1 LNLDEAVL
9 LEKFFS
15 RIEAEMAAG
24 LLESEG
30 IETLVLA
37 DDAGGTY
44 PMLQFVRG
52 VRLMVA
58 PEDEAQAREI
68 LQAMESGEVPEAEW
82 HTGTEATII
91 PFHKKTLEQAM
102 DIPQVIRRMARDAK
116 DAARKLATLSRGVK
130 DRVIIRVADLLKE
143 QQARIQAEN
152 RRDVAAAREKGL
164 SAAFID
170 RLTLS
175 DQVMAS
181 MIKGLQEV
189 AALPDPVGE
198 VTRMWVR
205 PNGLL
210 VGRQRI
216 PLGVIGFIYESRP
229 NVTVDA
235 AALCFKSGNAVILK
249 GGKEAFHSNLALAA
263 LMQEAL
269 AEAAVPAAAV
279 QVIPSVAREATLE
292 LLKQDELVDLIIP
305 RGGEGLIRFV
315 AEHSRIPVLKHY
327 KGVCHIFVD
336 KGADLD
342 QAEKVC
348 FNAKV
353 QRPGVCNAMET
364 MLVHEAEAQEF
375 IPRMFKRFREAGVE
389 LRGCP
394 RTREIDPEVIPA
406 QEEDWGAEF
415 LDLILAVKIVPDL
428 DAALAHIA
436 RYSSNHTEAI
446 ITRDYNRSE
455 RFLKEVDSSVVLV
468 NASTRFNDGG
478 ELGLGAEIG
487 INTSKLH
494 AFGPMGLEELTT
506 TKFIVYGNGQI
517 RT

>member
-1 LNLDEAVL
+1 MNIPELVHHMAQEA
-9 LEKFFS
+9 KS
-15 RIEAEMAAG
+15 
-24 LLESEG
+24 
-30 IETLVLA
+30 
-37 DDAGGTY
+37 
-44 PMLQFVRG
+44 
-52 VRLMVA
+52 
-58 PEDEAQAREI
+58 
-68 LQAMESGEVPEAEW
+68 
-82 HTGTEATII
+82 
-91 PFHKKTLEQAM
+91 
-102 DIPQVIRRMARDAK
+102 
-116 DAARKLATLSRGVK
+116 AARRLGTLSREVK
-130 DRVIIRVADLLKE
+130 DRVILRVAELLKE
-143 QQARIQAEN
+143 RQAQIQSAN
-152 RRDVAAAREKGL
+152 RQDVEAAQAQGHAAAFL
-164 SAAFID
+164 D

-175 DQVMAS
+175 DKVFAS
-181 MIKGLQEV
+181 MIKGLKEV
-189 AALPDPVGE
+189 AALPDPVGA
-198 VTRMWVR
+198 VTGMWLR
-205 PNGLL
+205 PNGLK

-235 AALCFKSGNAVILK
+235 AALCLKSGNAVILK
-249 GGKEAFHSNLALAA
+249 GGKEALNSNLALGQ
-263 LMQEAL
+263 LMQDAL
-269 AEAAVPAAAV
+269 AEAGVPQAAV

-315 AEHSRIPVLKHY
+315 TEHSRIPVLKHY

-336 KGADLD
+336 ESADLD
-342 QAEKVC
+342 MAEEVC

-364 MLVHEAEAQEF
+364 MLVHEAAAPAF
-375 IPRMFKRFREAGVE
+375 LPRMAARFRQAQVE

-394 RTREIDPEVIPA
+394 RTREIDPQASPA
-406 QEEDWGAEF
+406 QAEDWGAEF
-415 LDLILAVKIVPDL
+415 LDLILAVKVVPDL
-428 DAALAHIA
+428 NAALAHIA

-446 ITRDYNRSE
+446 ITRDYARAQ
-455 RFLKEVDSSVVLV
+455 RFLREVDSSVVLV